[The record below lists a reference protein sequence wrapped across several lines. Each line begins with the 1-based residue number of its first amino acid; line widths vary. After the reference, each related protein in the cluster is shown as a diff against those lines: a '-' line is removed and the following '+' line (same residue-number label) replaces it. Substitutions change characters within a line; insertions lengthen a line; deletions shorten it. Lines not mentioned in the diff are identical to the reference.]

1 MSDTPNTATKFPS
14 KLYAVTETLRSI
26 ITAKRMTATWA
37 DMLVSTSK
45 TSDGRICLTYDIDGA
60 EVVLTKG
67 VDDMWYWFSDGDD
80 TSVEDGY
87 SGEDQ
92 GPFACVLVA
101 LIDIDIRY
109 NARWGKR
116 LTPKAS

>member
-1 MSDTPNTATKFPS
+1 MTKKPNTA
-14 KLYAVTETLRSI
+14 TETLRSI
-26 ITAKRMTATWA
+26 ITAGRMTTTWA
-37 DMLVSTSK
+37 DMLVSAGE
-45 TSDGRICLTYDIDGA
+45 TSDGRICVTYDIDGA